1 MRGDYDIRLMALR
14 VVQIPTSCPREP
26 AHRELCELRVQER
39 LGRVAGIRE
48 VKLRCE
54 DGDSQA
60 VLELNYDPRLI
71 TLSALEREVKDAG
84 MLLSPYRAE
93 LVLPVAGMVSP
104 RSEGAIE
111 AMLSKLPGVVASA
124 SFASRSVRVEFD
136 RRQCALPEI
145 VRRLDQL
152 GLRIVERRAPA
163 VAPLP
168 AVGFIKRSAS
178 RIGGWAI
185 EHRRLVMAIG
195 GGVFLLA
202 AFLVHVRNGPR
213 PLRLGLVIASY
224 LLVGWITFQ
233 DTLRVVRELR
243 FDIDLLMFA
252 AAFGAAALGHYEEG
266 ALLLFLFAL
275 GRAGEEMA
283 MDRARRAI
291 AALAK
296 LAPETATVRE
306 ADGHE
311 RLVRVE
317 DLGIGQQVVVRPFDR
332 MPADGVVASGASA
345 VDQSPIT
352 GESVPVEKA
361 AGLPVFA
368 GTINGEGLLIVS
380 VTKLAGESTL
390 ARIVQMVQEA
400 QTTKS
405 PTQVFTDRVQKWYVP
420 AVLMGTGA
428 LIALPPL
435 LGGGLW
441 ATWFYRAMAFLTGAS
456 PCALAIGT
464 PAAVLSGI
472 ARAAR
477 GGVLIKGGVHLE
489 NLGRVSALAFDKTGT
504 LTRGR
509 PELTDALPMP
519 GIEASEMLSLAAA
532 VERGSTHPLAQAIV
546 SEAQARKCPEIA
558 ADGHEQI
565 TGKGMTARVGA
576 SRIAVGK
583 IDLLPADCPD
593 LSEVRERIGRLAAEG
608 KTTVVV
614 ARDGRALGVI
624 ALADRPR
631 DNAADCIRRLK
642 RMGIARTIMLTGDN
656 EQTAAAVARQV
667 GIDEHFANL
676 LPEDKVAMIREL
688 HVKYGGVA
696 MIGDG
701 VNDAPAMANATVGIA
716 MGGAGTDV
724 ALETADVA
732 LMADDL
738 AKLPDAIGISRFS
751 RRIIM
756 QNLVIALGVIAI
768 LAPVAAM
775 GGAQLGVAVLF
786 HEGSTVVVVLNSLRL
801 LVYRT
806 HE

>member
-1 MRGDYDIRLMALR
+1 MAFR
-14 VVQIPTSCPREP
+14 VVQFPTTLPEEP
-26 AHRELCELRVQER
+26 AHRELCEQRVHER
-39 LGRVAGIRE
+39 LSRVSGIRDI
-48 VKLRCE
+48 KLRSE
-54 DGDSQA
+54 NGNSHA
-60 VLELNYDPRLI
+60 ILELTYDPRLI
-71 TLSALEREVKDAG
+71 TLSNIEREAKDVG
-84 MLLSPYRAE
+84 MLFSPYRAA

-124 SFASRSVRVEFD
+124 SFASHSVRVEFD

-145 VRRLDQL
+145 ARRLDQL
-152 GLRIVERRAPA
+152 GLRIVERRAAAEPQ
-163 VAPLP
+163 VAK
-168 AVGFIKRSAS
+168 GNFIATRAKELTA
-178 RIGGWAI
+178 WAF
-185 EHRRLVMAIG
+185 EYRRLVMAFAG
-195 GGVFLLA
+195 GAFLLA
-202 AFLVHVRNGPR
+202 AFLVRTKHGPQS
-213 PLRLGLVIASY
+213 LRLSLVTTSF
-224 LLVGWITFQ
+224 LLAGWVTFK
-233 DTLRVVRELR
+233 DTLRVLRELR
-243 FDIDLLMFA
+243 FDIDVLMFV
-252 AAFGAAALGHYEEG
+252 AAFGAAALGKFEEG

-306 ADGHE
+306 ANGQE
-311 RLVRVE
+311 RLVKVE
-317 DLGIGQQVVVRPFDR
+317 DLTVGQHVVIRPFDR
-332 MPADGVVASGASA
+332 IPADGIVISGTSA

-352 GESVPVEKA
+352 GESVPSEKTKDS
-361 AGLPVFA
+361 PVFA
-368 GTINGEGLLIVS
+368 GTINGEGLMIVA
-380 VTKLAGESTL
+380 VTKVAGESTL

-420 AVLMGTGA
+420 AVLISTVA
-428 LIALPPL
+428 LITLPPL
-435 LGGGLW
+435 IGGGSW
-441 ATWFYRAMAFLTGAS
+441 ITWFYRAMAFLTGAS

-509 PELTDALPMP
+509 PELTDALPMI
-519 GIEASEMLSLAAA
+519 GVETLELLSLAAA

-546 SEAQARKCPEIA
+546 SEAQARKCPEITA
-558 ADGHEQI
+558 EGHEQI

-576 SRIAVGK
+576 TLISVGK
-583 IDLLPADCPD
+583 IDLLPTDCPD
-593 LSEVRERIGRLAAEG
+593 FPEVRERVSRLAAEG

-614 ARDGRALGVI
+614 VRDRRAFGVI

-631 DNAADCIRRLK
+631 ENAADCIKRLK

-676 LPEDKVAMIREL
+676 LPEDKVAMIRRL
-688 HVKYGGVA
+688 HAKYGGVA

-716 MGGAGTDV
+716 MGSAGTDV

-738 AKLPDAIGISRFS
+738 AKLPDAIGISRLS
-751 RRIIM
+751 RRIIT

-775 GGAQLGVAVLF
+775 GWAQLSVAVLF

-801 LVYRT
+801 LVYKT